1 MFEMEATVS
10 PLRDP
15 LGFDGSP
22 KPAGGSGQLLL
33 RRLLPG
39 YELWWSWRQS
49 KQAAK
54 ARRSSEPAPE
64 DPASQR
70 EPGRG

>member
-1 MFEMEATVS
+1 VS

-22 KPAGGSGQLLL
+22 KPAGADGRRLLL

-39 YELWWSWRQS
+39 LDHWWNWQQS
-49 KQAAK
+49 KRTPPHRTSA
-54 ARRSSEPAPE
+54 EPEHKDRAGGG
-64 DPASQR
+64 SVQ
-70 EPGRG
+70 

>member
-1 MFEMEATVS
+1 VS

-22 KPAGGSGQLLL
+22 KPVGGSGQLLL

-39 YELWWSWRQS
+39 FDLLWRWRQS
-49 KQAAK
+49 K
-54 ARRSSEPAPE
+54 RVPTPPTSTEPKSG
-64 DPASQR
+64 DPTPQR
-70 EPGRG
+70 QPDQP

>member
-1 MFEMEATVS
+1 VS

-22 KPAGGSGQLLL
+22 KPVERSGQLLL

-39 YELWWSWRQS
+39 LDLLWRWRQRKRPPTPSAATES
-49 KQAAK
+49 KVGN
-54 ARRSSEPAPE
+54 PAQLRKP
-64 DPASQR
+64 DQQ
-70 EPGRG
+70 

>member
-1 MFEMEATVS
+1 MS

-22 KPAGGSGQLLL
+22 NPAGGSGGQLLL

-39 YELWWSWRQS
+39 FELWWTWRQS
-49 KQAAK
+49 KRAAAQQA
-54 ARRSSEPAPE
+54 SPE
-64 DPASQR
+64 AVQEDQAQQQER
-70 EPGRG
+70 DRQ